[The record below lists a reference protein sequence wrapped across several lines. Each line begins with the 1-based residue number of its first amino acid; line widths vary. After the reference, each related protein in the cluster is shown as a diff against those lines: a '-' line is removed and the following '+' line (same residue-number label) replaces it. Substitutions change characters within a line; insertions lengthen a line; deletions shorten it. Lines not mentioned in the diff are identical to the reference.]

1 MTLGLTLF
9 WLVDVVGFLTFLYL
23 LLREYNFMTNILES
37 ASKIVFLLMTLA
49 VIVGLFTKILD
60 PKDFMVLAS
69 MAFTFYFSAKGDSTK
84 PYAGK

>member
-9 WLVDVVGFLTFLYL
+9 WLVDVVGLLTFTYL
-23 LLREYNFMTNILES
+23 LLRDFNFMPNILES

-69 MAFTFYFSAKGDSTK
+69 MCFTFYFAQKGDPSK
-84 PYAGK
+84 VYAGK